1 MRAWRVWSRGAGRG
15 GARARGTLEHRSREQ
30 NPANGRQMAAQR
42 SGAALWQRAKGKGQ
56 RATVKRRILV
66 VDDSPAI
73 TEMLAQ
79 LLSGSG
85 FDVVT
90 AGTYEQGKQLAG
102 SANPD
107 LLLVDVRLGDYN
119 GLQLALRERI
129 DHPHRP
135 IIVMTGYADPVLE
148 AEARRQGATFV
159 EKPIEPTRLVAL
171 IRDLLDGDGA

>member
-1 MRAWRVWSRGAGRG
+1 MIACRARIGGRG
-15 GARARGTLEHRSREQ
+15 QLSHRSPRHVRAPFARTKSREWQ
-30 NPANGRQMAAQR
+30 TNGCA
-42 SGAALWQRAKGKGQ
+42 AALRKGKRQ
-56 RATVKRRILV
+56 RLRVTVKRRILV